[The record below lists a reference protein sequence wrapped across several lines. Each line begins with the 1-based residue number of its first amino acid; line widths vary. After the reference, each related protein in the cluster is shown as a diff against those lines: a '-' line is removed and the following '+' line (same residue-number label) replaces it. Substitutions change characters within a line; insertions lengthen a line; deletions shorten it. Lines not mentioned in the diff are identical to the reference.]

1 MSKRFIHVGDY
12 DFPKLV
18 TENVN
23 SKRHYV
29 IGDEL
34 YPSITTIMGTLPSKV
49 KGLADWRKRV
59 GEKEASK
66 VSTQAMSKGTAVHT
80 MIEQYLDNELKTRFL
95 NPIAVESFRRLQ
107 PILDKYINNIHSQ
120 EAQLWS
126 EHLRAAGRVDCIGE
140 FDGKLSVIDFKTSR
154 IEKKKEWISDYF
166 MQVCGYSI
174 MWEERTGIPITQLVI
189 MITPTEGNPQI
200 FIEHRDTWSKPLIEQ
215 IEYFY
220 QRNFNGHKRF

>member
-1 MSKRFIHVGDY
+1 MLILSVKINGGIQVRRNMSKRFIHVGDY

-23 SKRHYV
+23 NKRHYV

-80 MIEQYLDNELKTRFL
+80 MIEQYLDNELKPIRQTLYTFQNLQQGLLRCLRF
-95 NPIAVESFRRLQ
+95 
-107 PILDKYINNIHSQ
+107 
-120 EAQLWS
+120 
-126 EHLRAAGRVDCIGE
+126 
-140 FDGKLSVIDFKTSR
+140 
-154 IEKKKEWISDYF
+154 
-166 MQVCGYSI
+166 
-174 MWEERTGIPITQLVI
+174 
-189 MITPTEGNPQI
+189 
-200 FIEHRDTWSKPLIEQ
+200 HRED
-215 IEYFY
+215 
-220 QRNFNGHKRF
+220 